1 MAKVTIS
8 LPDDLLRSID
18 EQSAEAGLSRSE
30 VIRQALEEMQR
41 AASERAAEAQYIA
54 GYREHPE
61 TSAEVAVA
69 TSLSAAAVADEPW

>member
-18 EQSAEAGLSRSE
+18 DQSAEAGLSRSE

-41 AASERAAEAQYIA
+41 ATSEKAVEAQYIA
-54 GYREHPE
+54 GYRKHPE
-61 TSAEVAVA
+61 TPADVAVA
-69 TSLSAAAVADEPW
+69 TSLPAAAVADEPW

>member
-54 GYREHPE
+54 GYRKHPE

-69 TSLSAAAVADEPW
+69 TSLSAAAVTDEPW